1 MKTRTKLTLLTLTIA
16 LGATTWL
23 ATSWQSDQVDKIM
36 ALMDI
41 DRNGVLQTEEA
52 SPLMRL
58 RFSEHDSD
66 GNGDMGHSEVAAYI
80 RFSMLKGIR
89 HKWRARGLPEYPD
102 DVERQSVQAALD
114 EMVEVLELPGAV
126 MLVGRNGVERIR
138 VTSGQFNANT
148 VVPVASASKW
158 VSSAVLMR
166 LVEQDVLTL
175 EAPLNNYIPEL
186 SGHWA
191 GTTLRQLLS
200 HSSGAG
206 RGHAIEN
213 PPNMPYSEHFEQLIQ
228 IPVNNMPG
236 VEFSYGG
243 ISMQIAGYVAEQA
256 SGKRWS
262 QLFDE
267 LVATPSGMEQSDYG
281 HPFWHSPGT
290 EIHSPNL
297 AGGLYASGQDYFN
310 FLTALSPEG
319 MERRLLAADSIGK
332 MESDQTSTLVHNFRA
347 PGVMADWY
355 YGLGLWCE
363 SPLEGRCTQVNSAGA
378 FGTFPWIDRE
388 SGTYGVLVTMGSISE
403 VLPFALNLR
412 RMAIELEGTDKL
424 TGDQRQSQ
432 DG

>member
-1 MKTRTKLTLLTLTIA
+1 MKIYTKLTLLTIAIA
-16 LGATTWL
+16 LGVTTWFV
-23 ATSWQSDQVDKIM
+23 TSWQSDQVDKIIAM
-36 ALMDI
+36 MDI
-41 DRNGVLQTEEA
+41 DRNGVLQTEEV

-58 RFSEHDSD
+58 RFSELDSD
-66 GNGDMGHSEVAAYI
+66 GNGDIGRSELAAYI
-80 RFSMLKGIR
+80 RFSMFKAIR
-89 HKWRARGLPEYPD
+89 HKWRARGLPEYPG
-102 DVERQSVQAALD
+102 DVERESLQAALD
-114 EMVEVLELPGAV
+114 QMVEVLELPGAV
-126 MLVGRNGVERIR
+126 MLVGRNGVERMR
-138 VTSGQFNANT
+138 VTSGQLDANT

-158 VSSAVLMR
+158 VSATVLMR

-175 EAPLNNYIPEL
+175 EAPLNSYIHEL
-186 SGHWA
+186 DGHWA
-191 GTTLRQLLS
+191 DTTLRQLLS

-213 PPNMPYSEHFEQLIQ
+213 PPSMPYSEHFDQLIQ
-228 IPVNNMPG
+228 MPVNNVPG

-267 LVATPSGMEQSDYG
+267 LVATPSGMEQSAYG

-310 FLTALSPEG
+310 FLTALSPGG
-319 MERRLLAADSIGK
+319 MERRLLAADSIGQ
-332 MESDQTSTLVHNFRA
+332 MESDQTSTLIHSFRA
-347 PGVMADWY
+347 PGVMADWS

-363 SPLEGRCTQVNSAGA
+363 SPLAGRCTQVNSAGA

-388 SGTYGVLVTMGSISE
+388 SGTYGVLVTMGSIAE
-403 VLPFALNLR
+403 ILPFALNLR
-412 RMAIELEGTDKL
+412 RLAIELE
-424 TGDQRQSQ
+424 R
-432 DG
+432 

>member
-1 MKTRTKLTLLTLTIA
+1 MKIYTKLILLTLTIA
-16 LGATTWL
+16 LGVTIWL
-23 ATSWQSDQVDKIM
+23 VTSWQNGQVDKIIAM
-36 ALMDI
+36 MDV
-41 DRNGVLQTEEA
+41 DKNGVLQTEEA

-58 RFSEHDSD
+58 RFSELDSD
-66 GNGDMGHSEVAAYI
+66 GDGSMGRSEIAAYI
-80 RFSMLKGIR
+80 RFSMFNVILR
-89 HKWRARGLPEYPD
+89 KWRARGLPVYPD
-102 DVERQSVQAALD
+102 NVQRESLQAALD

-138 VTSGQFNANT
+138 VTSGDFDANT

-166 LVEQDVLTL
+166 LVELGVLTL
-175 EAPLNNYIPEL
+175 EAPLNSYIPEL
-186 SGHWA
+186 AGHWA
-191 GTTLRQLLS
+191 DTTLRQLLS

-206 RGHAIEN
+206 PGHAIEN
-213 PPNMPYSEHFEQLIQ
+213 PPGMSYREHFERLIQ
-228 IPVNNMPG
+228 IPVNNEPG

-256 SGKRWS
+256 SGRRWS

-267 LVATPSGMEQSDYG
+267 LVATPSGMAQSAYG

-310 FLTALSPEG
+310 FLTALSLDG
-319 MERRLLAADSIGK
+319 MERRLLAEDSIVQ
-332 MESDQTSTLVHNFRA
+332 MESDQTSTLVQNMRG
-347 PGVMADWY
+347 PIPPDWF

-363 SPLEGRCTQVNSAGA
+363 SPLAGSCTQVNSAGA

-388 SGTYGVLVTMGSISE
+388 SGTYGVLVTLGSISE
-403 VLPFALNLR
+403 ILPFALNLR
-412 RMAIELEGTDKL
+412 RLAIELE
-424 TGDQRQSQ
+424 R
-432 DG
+432 

>member
-1 MKTRTKLTLLTLTIA
+1 MKTYTKLTLLTVTIA
-16 LGATTWL
+16 IGVTTWL
-23 ATSWQSDQVDKIM
+23 VTSWQSDQVDRIIAM
-36 ALMDI
+36 MDI
-41 DRNGVLQTEEA
+41 DRNGVLQTEEV

-58 RFSEHDSD
+58 RISELDSD
-66 GNGDMGHSEVAAYI
+66 GNGELGRSEVAAYI
-80 RFSMLKGIR
+80 RFSIFKGIR
-89 HKWRARGLPEYPD
+89 HKWRARGLPEYPA
-102 DVERQSVQAALD
+102 DVERESLQAALD
-114 EMVEVLELPGAV
+114 EMVEVLQLPGAV

-138 VTSGQFNANT
+138 ISSGEFDANT

-166 LVEQDVLTL
+166 LVEQGVLTL
-175 EAPLNNYIPEL
+175 EAPLNSYIPEL
-186 SGHWA
+186 TGHWA
-191 GTTLRQLLS
+191 DTTLQQLLS

-206 RGHAIEN
+206 PGHAIEN
-213 PPNMPYSEHFEQLIQ
+213 PPSMPYREHFEQLVQ
-228 IPVNNMPG
+228 IPVNNVPG

-243 ISMQIAGYVAEQA
+243 ISMQIAGYAAEQA

-267 LVATPSGMEQSDYG
+267 LVATPSGMEQSVYG

-310 FLTALSPEG
+310 FLTALSPDG
-319 MERRLLAADSIGK
+319 MERRLLAADSIWQ
-332 MESDQTSTLVHNFRA
+332 MESDQTSTLVHNLRA
-347 PGVMADWY
+347 PGVMGDWF

-363 SPLEGRCTQVNSAGA
+363 SPLAGRCTQVNSAGA

-388 SGTYGVLVTMGSISE
+388 SGTYGVLVTLGSISE

-412 RMAIELEGTDKL
+412 RLAIELE
-424 TGDQRQSQ
+424 R
-432 DG
+432 